1 MGRRD
6 ELIALYA
13 EDLRTKCG
21 IEPDMDLLE
30 QVTLACGPL
39 IYDADAALVAGTDR
53 AERERI
59 RWNYLMRRLAL
70 DDGPELTEAIDTV
83 LDIYGPDEPRKYR
96 AVVYYMLMKHFGCEE
111 TFRNVPP
118 ARI

>member
-1 MGRRD
+1 MLQENRGTGMGRRD

-53 AERERI
+53 AEQ
-59 RWNYLMRRLAL
+59 
-70 DDGPELTEAIDTV
+70 DGEDSLLHLRKKCVGDSEL
-83 LDIYGPDEPRKYR
+83 
-96 AVVYYMLMKHFGCEE
+96 
-111 TFRNVPP
+111 
-118 ARI
+118 

>member
-6 ELIALYA
+6 ALIALYA

-39 IYDADAALVAGTDR
+39 IYEPDASLVSGSDR

-59 RWNYLMRRLAL
+59 RRNFLMRRLAL
-70 DDGPELTEAIDTV
+70 DEGPELPEAIETA
-83 LDIYGPDEPRKYR
+83 LEIYGADEPRKYR
-96 AVVYYMLMKHFGCEE
+96 AVVYYMLVKHFGCEE